1 MKGHTLKV
9 TLYPDRDTDL
19 LAWAMTLEAL
29 PFGAKSQA
37 IKATLLRGL
46 ADAAPATGAVTAV
59 SVDTSVILE
68 ALLPEL
74 RRVVESAIAAALA
87 RAGGVL
93 APPAAV
99 GETEMVSEL
108 LEALGAD
115 LLLAD
120 DDMAPQSER
129 STAKGVGHEH

>member
-19 LAWAMTLEAL
+19 LAWAKTLEAL

-37 IKATLLRGL
+37 IRAVLLRGL
-46 ADAAPATGAVTAV
+46 VDAAPAPGAATAV
-59 SVDTSVILE
+59 AVDTAGLLE
-68 ALLPEL
+68 VLLPEL
-74 RRVVESAIAAALA
+74 RQVVESAIAAALA

-93 APPAAV
+93 ASPAAG
-99 GETEMVSEL
+99 GEPEMVSEL

-115 LLLAD
+115 LLLRDA
-120 DDMAPQSER
+120 DMAFPSDGAMAKEVGDER
-129 STAKGVGHEH
+129 